1 MYGLRKVYGLRGLDN
16 EEYELRMEWIK
27 HIWMRMF
34 EVCGIGGVG
43 VVLSEGIAGRLRVG
57 RRARNTKSH
66 SIPIF

>member
-1 MYGLRKVYGLRGLDN
+1 
-16 EEYELRMEWIK
+16 MEWIK
-27 HIWMRMF
+27 HRWMRMF

-57 RRARNTKSH
+57 RRARSTKSH